1 MDAHRLID
9 LARRPGPA
17 RIAFRILCFALAAYF
32 LWRVFRA
39 NPGEVRD
46 RLLSARW
53 GWLAAA
59 AAVLASMQIANAAI
73 LKTALEGR
81 GLALGPGPSLR
92 ITLLANFHSLV
103 LPFQAGWGTRAV
115 MLNSALGLGFKDY
128 AFMSLG
134 LWIVLILAT
143 LCAGAMAWLWPWDPI
158 RGAAALAAVLAA
170 GAALR
175 LARIPKGAILLLWY
189 GVDALLGGLRYRFL
203 FQACGTDAGLPEC
216 VFMGC
221 FSILAPLVAPVPG
234 AVGILESSIVIG
246 SRMARLPA
254 DAGLAVALLNRVL
267 VSVLFVALGAAAQL
281 AAGRTRPEPREA
293 GKAG

>member
-1 MDAHRLID
+1 
-9 LARRPGPA
+9 
-17 RIAFRILCFALAAYF
+17 
-32 LWRVFRA
+32 
-39 NPGEVRD
+39 
-46 RLLSARW
+46 
-53 GWLAAA
+53 
-59 AAVLASMQIANAAI
+59 MQIVNAAI
-73 LKTALEGR
+73 LKTALRGR
-81 GLALGPGPSLR
+81 GLSLGAVPALR

-143 LCAGAMAWLWPWDPI
+143 LCAGAMAWLWPWDPA

-170 GAALR
+170 GGALR
-175 LARIPKGAILLLWY
+175 LARIPKGAALLPWY

-203 FQACGTDAGLPEC
+203 FLACGTDAGLPEC

-221 FSILAPLVAPVPG
+221 FSILAPLLAPVPG
-234 AVGILESSIVIG
+234 AVGVLESSIVIG

-254 DAGLAVALLNRVL
+254 DAGLAVALLNRIL
-267 VSVLFVALGAAAQL
+267 VSVLFVALGVAAQF
-281 AAGRTRPEPREA
+281 AAGKPRVPA
-293 GKAG
+293 VAPGKAA